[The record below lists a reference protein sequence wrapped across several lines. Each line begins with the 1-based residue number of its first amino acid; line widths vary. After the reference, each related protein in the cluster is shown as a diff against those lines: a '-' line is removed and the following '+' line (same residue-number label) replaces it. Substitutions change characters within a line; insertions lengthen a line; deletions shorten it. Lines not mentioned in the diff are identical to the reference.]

1 MFDTLLTIDP
11 AAGEAALVERIAT
24 LERLK
29 SAAAAGQ
36 ACNYLKETPG
46 WSVRTDT
53 GDHRTHTA
61 EHTTPTGAT
70 YHSTAPPVT
79 VGIHLA
85 ALAAART
92 KKRAA

>member
-1 MFDTLLTIDP
+1 M
-11 AAGEAALVERIAT
+11 
-24 LERLK
+24 
-29 SAAAAGQ
+29 
-36 ACNYLKETPG
+36 
-46 WSVRTDT
+46 RTDT

-79 VGIHLA
+79 MGIHLA